1 MGSSFNYMNE
11 KERYAIERFRK
22 AVKNNIGESVI
33 SISVF
38 GSKVRGDYNEASDID
53 ILVIVKERSLWVMDK
68 IAEITSELNIV
79 HNLSIAPVVFS
90 ENEYNMNK
98 IMDSPFTVSVG
109 AEGLSLP

>member
-1 MGSSFNYMNE
+1 MGSSLSYMNE
-11 KERYAIERFRK
+11 NERYVVERFS
-22 AVKNNIGESVI
+22 ASVKSNIGESVI
-33 SISVF
+33 RMSVF

-68 IAEITSELNIV
+68 IAEITSELNIE

-90 ENEYNMNK
+90 EQEYNMNE
-98 IMDSPFTVSVG
+98 IMDSPFTVAVC